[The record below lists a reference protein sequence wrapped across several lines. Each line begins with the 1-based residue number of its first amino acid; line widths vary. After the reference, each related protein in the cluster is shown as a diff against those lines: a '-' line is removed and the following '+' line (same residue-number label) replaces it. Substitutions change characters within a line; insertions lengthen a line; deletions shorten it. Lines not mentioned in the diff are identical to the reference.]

1 MTTMGRAARVQAVC
15 ATIGFATR
23 DDGAGVAYAR
33 LRDGRNGEQVL
44 RAPFRCRPLPALRG
58 RNVAY
63 AALAAIVRRVL
74 ESDVRRVRFEVAD
87 ADLVADLA
95 EHRAVP
101 APLTIPYVTLRCALN
116 RFAEATVVVA
126 EGAAARD
133 LTARARAEALL
144 EVAA

>member
-1 MTTMGRAARVQAVC
+1 MGRAGKGRAVC
-15 ATIGFATR
+15 VTIGFAAR

-33 LRDGRNGEQVL
+33 LHEARNGELVL
-44 RAPFRCRPLPALRG
+44 REQFRCRPLPALRG

-63 AALAAIVRRVL
+63 AALAAIVRRLL
-74 ESDVRRVRFEVAD
+74 ESGVRSARFEVAD

-116 RFAEATVVVA
+116 RFSEATVVLA
-126 EGAAARD
+126 AGAAARD